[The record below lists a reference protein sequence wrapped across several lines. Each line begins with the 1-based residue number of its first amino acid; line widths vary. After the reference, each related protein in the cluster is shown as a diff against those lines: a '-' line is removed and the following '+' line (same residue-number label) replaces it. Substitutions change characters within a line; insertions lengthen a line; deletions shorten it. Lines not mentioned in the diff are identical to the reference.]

1 MIHDQCD
8 IYVTLSTFGES
19 GSEPIRL
26 LKSSGFKFGV
36 NQTGKRPSAQ
46 EVLQNCCEAK
56 VLIAGVEEYGAGD
69 LSNFKRLK
77 CISRCGV
84 GTENIDK
91 VAAEKLGVIILN
103 TPNEPVQAV
112 AEHTVMLML
121 ALLRKILDLDRDTK
135 AGSWKRHTGNLLQ
148 GKVVGLVGYGR
159 IGKKVACLLRPFG
172 VEILA
177 YDPAALVERPTVK
190 IKDLDELLAKADI
203 VSLHCPPET
212 VFIGRQEFLKMKK
225 GSWLINTARG
235 DLLDDHALAEVLELR
250 HLAGA
255 ALDVFPQEPYS
266 GVLLSNEKVILTP
279 HQATLTKETRLAM
292 EVAATQNAID
302 FIAQNK

>member
-1 MIHDQCD
+1 MIHDQWD

-26 LKSSGFKFGV
+26 LKSSGLKFGV

-91 VAAEKLGVIILN
+91 VAAEKLGVTILN

-121 ALLRKILDLDRDTK
+121 ALLRKIVDLDRDTK

-177 YDPAALVERPTVK
+177 YDPAALAEEPAVK
-190 IKDLDELLAKADI
+190 IKNMDELLAKADI
-203 VSLHCPPET
+203 VSLHCPPGT
-212 VFIGRQEFLKMKK
+212 AFIGRKEFEKTKK

-235 DLLDDHALAEVLELR
+235 DLVDDCALAEALESGQ
-250 HLAGA
+250 LAGA
-255 ALDVFPQEPYS
+255 ALDVFPLEPYL
-266 GVLLSNEKVILTP
+266 GILLSNDKVILTP

-292 EVAATQNAID
+292 EIAATQNAIE
-302 FIAQNK
+302 FIKNNK

>member
-1 MIHDQCD
+1 MIHTQHD

-19 GSEPIRL
+19 GTEPICL
-26 LKSSGFKFGV
+26 LEQSGLKFGI

-46 EVLQNCCEAK
+46 EVLQNCCEAR
-56 VLIAGVEEYGAGD
+56 VLITGVEEYGAGD

-84 GTENIDK
+84 GTDNIDK
-91 VAAEKLGVIILN
+91 VAAEKLGINILN
-103 TPNEPVQAV
+103 TPDEPVQAV
-112 AEHTVMLML
+112 AEHTVTLML
-121 ALLRKILDLDRDTK
+121 ALLRKLPALDRDTK

-159 IGKKVACLLRPFG
+159 IGKKVACLLRPFD

-177 YDPAALVERPTVK
+177 YDPAALVERSTVK
-190 IKDLDELLAKADI
+190 INSVDELLAKADI

-212 VFIGRQEFLKMKK
+212 VFLGKQEFSKMKK

-235 DLLDDHALAEVLELR
+235 DLVDDCALAEALDSG

-255 ALDVFPQEPYS
+255 ALDVFPQEPYL

-292 EVAATQNAID
+292 EIAATQNAID
-302 FIAQNK
+302 FIAHNK